1 MYRVANIFTSIDG
14 EVNEFGQGCFATFI
28 RLAGCNLK
36 CFYCDTPWS
45 QLATDGKNMSAQ
57 DIINQVVKLGC
68 NKVTITG
75 GEPLSQPVS
84 TLICDLYHQ
93 DVDISVETNG
103 TLPLPRECIN
113 KASWI
118 VDYKIG
124 EHFCDENLAML
135 LPKDFIKIVVWDA
148 DSYRQA
154 KDFYRKN
161 DGLTLARFAF
171 SPVSSQLSHAQ
182 LCEWMIQD
190 KLFDVILNCQIHKFI
205 WAKENMND
213 HDRIEH

>member
-14 EVNEFGQGCFATFI
+14 EVNGLGQGCFTIFI

-36 CFYCDTPWS
+36 CRYCDTSWS
-45 QLATDGKNMSAQ
+45 QSATDGKNMSAQ
-57 DIINQVVKLGC
+57 DIVDEVRQRGC
-68 NKVTITG
+68 NKVTLTG
-75 GEPLSQPVS
+75 GEPLLQNMNA
-84 TLICDLYHQ
+84 LINALYKNGI
-93 DVDISVETNG
+93 DISIETNG
-103 TLPLPRECIN
+103 TLPLPRECVN

-124 EHFCDENLAML
+124 EHFCDENLAVL
-135 LPKDFIKIVVWDA
+135 SPEDFIKIVVWDA
-148 DSYRQA
+148 DSYQQA
-154 KDFYRKN
+154 KDFYCKN

-190 KLFDVILNCQIHKFI
+190 KLFDVVLNCQIHKFI
-205 WAKENMND
+205 WPKENMND
-213 HDRIEH
+213 SDRIEH